1 MESGIYM
8 IRNLRDGKVYIGQ
21 AANIAM
27 RRMQHIR
34 ALRRGDHKNIR
45 MQRAFNR
52 DGEPAFDF
60 SVIEFCE
67 IERLTERE
75 QFWIDA
81 HSYIYNICPAGG
93 SSLGVK
99 RSDETREKQSALK
112 KGKTPKPMPR
122 EAIERAAATRKANN
136 ALLPKRKDS
145 PETCKRRSDS
155 LKARWAE
162 KPKKKMS
169 EESKAKMSASAKR
182 RWIEKPLSKET
193 IERATAVRAYKR
205 LMQNG

>member
-8 IRNLRDGKVYIGQ
+8 IRNLRDGKVYVGQ

-52 DGEPAFDF
+52 DGESAFDF
-60 SVIEFCE
+60 SVIEWCG
-67 IERLTERE
+67 IEQLTERE

-99 RSDETREKQSALK
+99 RSDETKAKQSALK
-112 KGKTPKPMPR
+112 KNASVAHLMTPEARAKAAKTHKERWHKIHGKQ
-122 EAIERAAATRKANN
+122 
-136 ALLPKRKDS
+136 S
-145 PETCKRRSDS
+145 PETIAKRSAS
-155 LKARWAE
+155 LKARWAVT
-162 KPKKKMS
+162 PKKLPS
-169 EESKAKMSASAKR
+169 AEGRARMSAAALARKS
-182 RWIEKPLSKET
+182 
-193 IERATAVRAYKR
+193 
-205 LMQNG
+205 NG